1 LATRKKQ
8 KKEDATS
15 MAARQRE
22 IAVSEFF
29 SKNRHLLGF
38 DNLSKALLTTVREAV
53 DNALDACEEAHI
65 LPEIHVTVK
74 ELAETRFSVTI
85 EDNGPGILK
94 SQLPK
99 IFAKLLY
106 GSKFHRLKQSRGQQ
120 GIGISAAVM
129 YGQMTTGQ
137 PAVVISKTSQGKP
150 AHKLKL
156 QIDTQRNQPK
166 VIDDV
171 IIDNKHWN
179 EKESGTAITI
189 TLEATYKGGKHG
201 VASYLHQSA
210 LSNSHAIF
218 VFTDPKGKVHDYP
231 RVVNELPKEPKE
243 IKPHPHGVELGT
255 LMHLLEASRGKTVSK
270 FLKDTFS
277 RVSAKTA
284 ADICKTAKVKGG
296 ASASKAGRNEAEK
309 LYNAIQNTKLLAPST
324 DCVSPIGEE
333 ALIKGLY
340 WLFVEAQKHQEEER
354 KAQKAQQD
362 LFEAANDKEKEGDD
376 AQEEPVVEKEGG
388 NVQMELALAPDGTL
402 ASDEKGYFVTA
413 VTRSPNVYRGNPFQ
427 VEVGIFYGKG
437 LAGDDQARVFRF
449 ANRVPLQYQASA
461 CAMTKSVTST
471 RWKTYGLNQSRGS
484 LPIGPVVI
492 MVHIASAWVPYT
504 SESKEA
510 IANYDEILKELR
522 LAINEC
528 GRRLQKF
535 LRRKRKEADEEKK
548 RSYIIKYMNPIGE
561 ALQEILGFSDSQK
574 DETISSLKEI
584 LEDARGHMPGGRSI
598 K

>member
-1 LATRKKQ
+1 
-8 KKEDATS
+8 
-15 MAARQRE
+15 
-22 IAVSEFF
+22 
-29 SKNRHLLGF
+29 
-38 DNLSKALLTTVREAV
+38 
-53 DNALDACEEAHI
+53 
-65 LPEIHVTVK
+65 
-74 ELAETRFSVTI
+74 
-85 EDNGPGILK
+85 
-94 SQLPK
+94 
-99 IFAKLLY
+99 
-106 GSKFHRLKQSRGQQ
+106 
-120 GIGISAAVM
+120 
-129 YGQMTTGQ
+129 
-137 PAVVISKTSQGKP
+137 
-150 AHKLKL
+150 
-156 QIDTQRNQPK
+156 

-171 IIDNKHWN
+171 IIENKHWN
-179 EKESGTAITI
+179 EKESGTAISI

-210 LSNSHAIF
+210 LSNSHAFF
-218 VFTDPKGKVHDYP
+218 VFTDPKGKVHNYP
-231 RVVNELPKEPKE
+231 RVVDELPKEPKE

-255 LMHLLEASRGKTVSK
+255 LMHLLEAGRGKTVSA

-284 ADICKTAKVKGG
+284 SDICKAAKVKGG
-296 ASASKAGRNEAEK
+296 ASATKAGRMEAEA
-309 LYNAIQNTKLLAPST
+309 LYNAIQTTKLLAPST

-354 KAQKAQQD
+354 KEKKAQQD
-362 LFEAANDKEKEGDD
+362 LFDAVDKEAEPSD
-376 AQEEPVVEKEGG
+376 APVVEKEGG

-402 ASDEKGYFVTA
+402 ASDEQGYFVTA

-427 VEVGIFYGKG
+427 VEVGLFYGKG
-437 LAGDDQARVFRF
+437 IAADDQARVFRF

-471 RWKTYGLNQSRGS
+471 RWKNYGLNQSRGA

-492 MVHIASAWVPYT
+492 MVHIASAWVPFT

-548 RSYIIKYMNPIGE
+548 RSYITKYMNPIGE
-561 ALQEILGFSDSQK
+561 ALQEILGFSD
-574 DETISSLKEI
+574 DEREKTIGSLKVI
-584 LEDARGHMPGGRSI
+584 LEDTRGHMPGGHSD